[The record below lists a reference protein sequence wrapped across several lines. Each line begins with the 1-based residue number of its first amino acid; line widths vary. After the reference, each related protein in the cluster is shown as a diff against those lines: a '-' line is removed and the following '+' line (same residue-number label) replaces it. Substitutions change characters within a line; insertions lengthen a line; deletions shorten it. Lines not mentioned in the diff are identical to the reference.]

1 MSYPESVPARRPAV
15 VLLAAI
21 VLLVMAVVAL
31 AYAVVGLATVGG
43 TVDAFRQAARDTSA
57 TTRQID
63 DVVTLLR
70 VSMVLSAVVAA
81 LSALVLMGLFL
92 WLLTGRPGARVATW
106 VVCGLGLLAGCCSV
120 AVLVGERSAPL
131 RLGADERATAELLG
145 LIGDAYPSWWIPLN
159 AGLSAGQG
167 LGYLVVATL
176 LVLPAANAWF
186 GRHRRSAPSVHQGSL
201 PAPFSPP
208 HPRTAQVRTARDARP
223 HDR

>member
-15 VLLAAI
+15 VLLAAT

-31 AYAVVGLATVGG
+31 AYAVVGLGTVGG

-57 TTRQID
+57 TTQQID

-81 LSALVLMGLFL
+81 LSALVLVGLAL

-176 LVLPAANAWF
+176 LVLPAASAWF
-186 GRHRRSAPSVHQGSL
+186 GRHRRSAPSVHQGSP
-201 PAPFSPP
+201 PAPYQPP
-208 HPRTAQVRTARDARP
+208 AAPSAPPFRP
-223 HDR
+223 GEDRQ

>member
-1 MSYPESVPARRPAV
+1 V
-15 VLLAAI
+15 VLLAAT

-31 AYAVVGLATVGG
+31 AYAVVGLATMGG
-43 TVDAFRQAARDTSA
+43 TVDAFRAAARDTSA
-57 TTRQID
+57 TTQQID

-81 LSALVLMGLFL
+81 LSAPVLVGLAL
-92 WLLTGRPGARVATW
+92 WLLTGRPGARVATL

-145 LIGDAYPSWWIPLN
+145 LIGDAYPSWWIALN
-159 AGLSAGQG
+159 AGLSAGQV

-176 LVLPAANAWF
+176 LVLPAASAWF
-186 GRHRRSAPSVHQGSL
+186 GRHRRSAPSTHQGSP
-201 PAPFSPP
+201 PAPFQPP
-208 HPRTAQVRTARDARP
+208 AAPSAPPYRP
-223 HDR
+223 GEDRP